1 MPIFSWLFGSKDED
15 DAQVLTE
22 APVNNKNLES
32 MTKLELE
39 ALGRQYGVEL
49 DRRYTKS
56 RLIEQLKEYM

>member
-15 DAQVLTE
+15 AQVLTE
-22 APVNNKNLES
+22 APTNNKNLES

>member
-1 MPIFSWLFGSKDED
+1 MPIFSWLFGKDE

-22 APVNNKNLES
+22 APTNNKNLES

-49 DRRYTKS
+49 DRRHTKT
-56 RLIEQLKEYM
+56 RLIEQLKEII

>member
-1 MPIFSWLFGSKDED
+1 
-15 DAQVLTE
+15 
-22 APVNNKNLES
+22 